1 MEKIRNIKIIGKF
14 NLMIIKIIFDIY
26 MYIILVNIYN
36 ENIENTNIIFL
47 LLLTAQPN
55 NLTWLIPYPDSS

>member
-1 MEKIRNIKIIGKF
+1 MMERKFRKSKIMEKIRNIKIIGKF

-36 ENIENTNIIFL
+36 ENIENTNIIF
-47 LLLTAQPN
+47 
-55 NLTWLIPYPDSS
+55 YFY